1 MDEVTEISRSNEW
14 EEIILKNLRDRNKI
28 QSDPFTAIY
37 QSNTKLWYEFARLQ
51 SLVKDVKHQVAGVQ
65 HETSELLS
73 VPGTDYSI
81 SIVDSLK
88 SKLSQIQFELREKGN
103 LESNERK
110 SRVDLSKKVRDQGK
124 LIADQHEELKV
135 AKTELSLAHE
145 KAALLNEEMRLE
157 TASSTVVKEEL
168 DNIRKLLHN
177 IELENTN
184 LIERI
189 LAEKAKTAEAMNCM
203 MDQGVKGP

>member
-1 MDEVTEISRSNEW
+1 MDQPTHKLSNELG
-14 EEIILKNLRDRNKI
+14 ETILENLRNRNKI

-37 QSNTKLWYEFARLQ
+37 QSNTKLWYEFSQLQ
-51 SLVKDVKHQVAGVQ
+51 SLVKDVKHQVAVVQ

-73 VPGTDYSI
+73 VPGTDYSV

-103 LESNERK
+103 VDANERK

-124 LIADQHEELKV
+124 LIADQYEELKV
-135 AKTELSLAHE
+135 AKTELSLSHE
-145 KAALLNEEMRLE
+145 KVALLTEEIRLE
-157 TASSTVVKEEL
+157 SDSSKVVKEEL
-168 DNIRKLLHN
+168 ANIRKLFYKV
-177 IELENTN
+177 EQENTH

-189 LAEKAKTAEAMNCM
+189 LAEKSKTAEAMDRM
-203 MDQGVKGP
+203 MEEGDKGS

>member
-1 MDEVTEISRSNEW
+1 MDQPTHELSNELV
-14 EEIILKNLRDRNKI
+14 ETILENLRNRNKI

-37 QSNTKLWYEFARLQ
+37 QSNTKLWYECSRLQ
-51 SLVKDVKHQVAGVQ
+51 SLVKDVKHQVAVVQ

-88 SKLSQIQFELREKGN
+88 SKLSQIQFELREKAN
-103 LESNERK
+103 VDSNEHK

-145 KAALLNEEMRLE
+145 KVALLTEEIRLE
-157 TASSTVVKEEL
+157 SDSSKFVKDEL
-168 DNIRKLLHN
+168 TNVRKLLYKV
-177 IELENTN
+177 EQENTH

-189 LAEKAKTAEAMNCM
+189 LVEKTKTAEAMDRM
-203 MDQGVKGP
+203 MEEGDKGS